1 LANLAIK
8 EEDEDDEN
16 LLSITSQQKEV
27 LESIENGSDAEF
39 RPGAS
44 IVDEECRCSEN
55 FSKEQGLVEKG
66 ENLKISIYIITY
78 NRNFS

>member
-16 LLSITSQQKEV
+16 LVSITSQQKEDV
-27 LESIENGSDAEF
+27 ESIENGTSDAEF

-44 IVDEECRCSEN
+44 IVEECRCYEN
-55 FSKEQGLVEKG
+55 FREEQGLVEKG
-66 ENLKISIYIITY
+66 EKYLSIPYIL
-78 NRNFS
+78 